1 MFLDHSPLCLLM
13 NAVFLQERLK
23 KEYRTAN
30 KQGDTGVH
38 VTDDEDESQGINKQ
52 AKAMQK
58 LIRNRE
64 GNDVY
69 ESEEDKNPYAS
80 SVSTS
85 FLPFSNT
92 SYSFQEEEEDEP
104 VVLSTATAAIQEQQ
118 QKIESKAQTTKAA
131 PVPSRSSADSVSG
144 SRAVSPSLPPG
155 QSGHSLVA
163 KRATSPQTP
172 KPKPPNLVR
181 GSSPLGGQLST
192 VQSPVATD
200 GINGDATK
208 GTLKRKA
215 DHSTSP
221 APGPNPD
228 TQPPKQKKRKAATQG
243 ASISSVELESMLLE
257 WLKTVTNATTRDCI
271 HHFTPYLVDAEK
283 KAEFSAMVRK
293 HATLKNG
300 VLVARVGI
308 RATSSAPSPPA
319 V

>member
-1 MFLDHSPLCLLM
+1 MP
-13 NAVFLQERLK
+13 VFFQERLK

-38 VTDDEDESQGINKQ
+38 VEDDEDEFQGINKQ

-92 SYSFQEEEEDEP
+92 LYSFQEEEEEEP

-118 QKIESKAQTTKAA
+118 QKIESKAQTTKTA
-131 PVPSRSSADSVSG
+131 PVPPRSSAASVSG

-163 KRATSPQTP
+163 KRATSPQIP

-181 GSSPLGGQLST
+181 GNSPLGQSST

-221 APGPNPD
+221 PPGPTLD
-228 TQPPKQKKRKAATQG
+228 SQAPKQKKRKAATQG
-243 ASISSVELESMLLE
+243 TSISSVELESMLLE